1 MRLPV
6 YFTNNCAGNNKIDN
20 YSMPVI
26 ISVLVLAVGV
36 NVFPHFAAAES
47 QSINSSEQS
56 LESVEK
62 KLARKKLE
70 SEKLKSA
77 ASKLKAEVD
86 KLNISMIA
94 AAKRVQDHEEKVFEI
109 ESQLSDLKHN
119 AKIKEDR
126 LAQRANQFS
135 GVLMALTKMSRIP
148 TEALIVQPMA
158 PEDMVRSA
166 VLLRSAVPQLEN
178 SAQSLR
184 DELDGISIA
193 RAQVEERKAILL
205 SASRSLQDEQRS
217 LEKIIKSKVALRAEA
232 ISKSRAAASQMRE
245 LSKKASTLRELMA
258 KIEQSRAELAKQRG
272 SIPNVNEGS
281 ASEGMAT
288 TGGIRKIHSAPG
300 VADSQGAQGE
310 FIGSISKARGQL
322 PFPAVG
328 RLVGLYGQDLGNGI
342 TRKGISI
349 ETRTSAQII
358 SPFDGKVVF
367 SGPFRGY
374 GQLLIIDHGEG
385 YHSLLAGLGR
395 IDAVLGNSVLAGEP
409 VGVMNETGEPPVLP
423 VLYVEFR
430 RNNEPVNPLP
440 WLAERKGSNQ
450 G

>member
-1 MRLPV
+1 MRPPI
-6 YFTNNCAGNNKIDN
+6 YFTSNFSGNNKIGKFIVPIIIA
-20 YSMPVI
+20 PVLAI
-26 ISVLVLAVGV
+26 VISVTPYYGV
-36 NVFPHFAAAES
+36 AQS
-47 QSINSSEQS
+47 QSTNNAEQS

-62 KLARKKLE
+62 NLARKKLE

-86 KLNISMIA
+86 KLNIIMVA

-109 ESQLSDLKHN
+109 ESQLSDLRRN

-126 LAQRANQFS
+126 LADRANQFS
-135 GVLMALTKMSRIP
+135 GVLMALTRMSRIP
-148 TEALIVQPMA
+148 TEALVVQPMA

-166 VLLRSAVPQLEN
+166 ILLRSAVPQLEN

-193 RAQVEERKAILL
+193 RAQVEERKAVLL
-205 SASRSLQDEQRS
+205 TASRALQDEQKS
-217 LEKIIKSKVALRAEA
+217 LEAIIKNKIALRAET

-258 KIEQSRAELAKQRG
+258 KIEQSRAAFANQTKQEPG
-272 SIPNVNEGS
+272 GGEESGGEGVGTS
-281 ASEGMAT
+281 TSVQ
-288 TGGIRKIHSAPG
+288 KIYSAPG
-300 VADSQGAQGE
+300 VSEQPGDQGQ
-310 FIGSISKARGQL
+310 FISSISKARGQL

-358 SPFDGKVVF
+358 SPFDGRVVF

-409 VGVMNETGEPPVLP
+409 VGVMNEAGEQP

-440 WLAERKGSNQ
+440 WLAERKGNKQ

>member
-1 MRLPV
+1 MRPPI
-6 YFTNNCAGNNKIDN
+6 YFTSNFSGNNKVGKFFTPIVVV
-20 YSMPVI
+20 P
-26 ISVLVLAVGV
+26 VLAIVISAFPYYGV
-36 NVFPHFAAAES
+36 AQS
-47 QSINSSEQS
+47 QSTNNAEQS

-86 KLNISMIA
+86 KLNITMVA

-109 ESQLSDLKHN
+109 ESHLSDLRRN

-126 LAQRANQFS
+126 LADRANQFS
-135 GVLMALTKMSRIP
+135 GVLMALTRMSRIP
-148 TEALIVQPMA
+148 TEALVVQPMA

-166 VLLRSAVPQLEN
+166 ILLRSAVPQLEN

-193 RAQVEERKAILL
+193 RAQVEERKAVLL
-205 SASRSLQDEQRS
+205 TASRALQDEQKS
-217 LEKIIKSKVALRAEA
+217 LEAIIKNKVALRAET

-258 KIEQSRAELAKQRG
+258 KIEQSRTTLANQAKQEPG
-272 SIPNVNEGS
+272 GGEGVGTS
-281 ASEGMAT
+281 PSVQ
-288 TGGIRKIHSAPG
+288 KIHSAPG
-300 VADSQGAQGE
+300 LSGQPGDQGQ
-310 FIGSISKARGQL
+310 FISSISKARGQL

-409 VGVMNETGEPPVLP
+409 VGVMNEAGEQP

-440 WLAERKGSNQ
+440 WLAERKGSKQ